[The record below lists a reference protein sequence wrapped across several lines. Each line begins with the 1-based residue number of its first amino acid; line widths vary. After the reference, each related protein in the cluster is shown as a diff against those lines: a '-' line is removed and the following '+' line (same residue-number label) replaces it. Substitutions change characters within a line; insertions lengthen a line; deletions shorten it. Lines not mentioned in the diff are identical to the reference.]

1 MSPDVKQFKDLE
13 HVSGEGVQLELN
25 GESYTF
31 EALTLKDH
39 AKVRQVIKSENVK
52 AYDEYVKSL
61 DLSERPRLSELVK
74 YKRAILSDIIPETE
88 LFEWFNTTEGWQ
100 WLVYLS
106 LQHNHSE
113 VTLDQVESWL
123 SDPEAFDAIVSAVQ
137 ALNTINGSIEEEDDE
152 GSDFTETKTAA
163 PSPSGS
169 QTSPE

>member
-1 MSPDVKQFKDLE
+1 MIPDVKQFKDLE

-25 GESYTF
+25 GKSYTF

-106 LQHNHSE
+106 LQHNHPG
-113 VTLDQVESWL
+113 VTLDDVEGWL
-123 SDPEAFDAIVSAVQ
+123 NDPESFDAIVSAVQ
-137 ALNTINGSIEEEDDE
+137 ALNTINSSVEEDE
-152 GSDFTETKTAA
+152 GSDFTETKIAA